1 MKGLELNFIGIGS
14 GFCQEL
20 GTTSAYFKYKSNLLI
35 IDCGETVFNRLKNSE
50 ILDNVLS
57 VYFIFTHAHSDHIGS
72 LGTLIFFL
80 YFIKKVKINIVLNR
94 DLLYYADILDYL
106 RVVGVEK
113 QMFNIVDTY
122 QLLKVFNIINSIEFR
137 RISHVEGYVSYAIKL
152 TKCNLNTY
160 YTGDSS
166 DKQFLLNS
174 LSDKNI
180 FRLYTDCTISKRES
194 THTQFDYLKEIV
206 PNELRNKV
214 FCIHLSNVELIE
226 MCKIYG
232 FQVPEICY

>member
-1 MKGLELNFIGIGS
+1 MKGFELNFIGIGS

-20 GTTSAYFKYKSNLLI
+20 GTTSAYLKCESNLLI
-35 IDCGETVFNRLKNSE
+35 IDCGETVFHKLKNSKL
-50 ILDNVLS
+50 LDNVLS

-72 LGTLIFFL
+72 LGTLIFYL
-80 YFIKKVKINIVLNR
+80 YFIKKVKINIVLNN
-94 DLLYYADILDYL
+94 DLLYNSDILEYL
-106 RVVGVEK
+106 RIVGVENH
-113 QMFNIVDTY
+113 MFNVVDTNR
-122 QLLKVFNIINSIEFR
+122 LLKDFNTISSIRFKKIN
-137 RISHVEGYVSYAIKL
+137 HVDGYVSYAIIL
-152 TKCNLNTY
+152 TKLGLNTY

-174 LSDKNI
+174 LQDKNM
-180 FRLYTDCTISKRES
+180 FRIYIDCTISKRES

-206 PNELRNKV
+206 PKELRNKV

-226 MCKIYG
+226 MCKMNG